1 MPDQIGCYSA
11 ALERSWNECMH
22 NDQRAIPDDILD
34 KSDMT
39 FDIGFETVLL
49 FKMIDFR
56 VHIILLGEAGNKTSA
71 TYFFKA
77 S

>member
-1 MPDQIGCYSA
+1 MLYQVGCYSTS
-11 ALERSWNECMH
+11 LERSWDKCMY
-22 NDQRAIPDDILD
+22 NDQSAISDNILD

-39 FDIGFETVLL
+39 FDIGLESVLL